1 MDEIKTGDAG
11 WDMLDEE
18 NNEGEFLIALRNIN
32 KAIERG
38 VPQATA
44 MKRHG
49 IPGHPYFAAYWPVT
63 KFWGD
68 AAAVRKQR
76 HNKGPNDD

>member
-1 MDEIKTGDAG
+1 MDEINTGDSG
-11 WDMLDEE
+11 WDVLDEV

-38 VPQATA
+38 VARETA
-44 MKRHG
+44 MKSHG
-49 IPGHPYFAAYWPVT
+49 IPGHPYFKDYWPVT

-68 AAAVRKQR
+68 AAAVRKHR
-76 HNKGPNDD
+76 YGKGPNDD